1 MTKVHF
7 LSKST
12 VLILALLALGCSS
25 ISVPTLENPSCT
37 QARESARSFYSLH
50 FDSDLKPS
58 EESIEARSIGLTER
72 FAAKLRTEKPESVD
86 PFTLTE
92 DYPRA
97 FKLGAC
103 EAKADGSVVLEV
115 QLLWRDKDMTKQESV
130 DALMV
135 EKDGK
140 WLIDGISVRK

>member
-1 MTKVHF
+1 MTKV
-7 LSKST
+7 LSTST
-12 VLILALLALGCSS
+12 IVIVALLAAGCSS
-25 ISVPTLENPSCT
+25 ISLPTLENPSCT

-50 FDSDLKPS
+50 FGSDLKPS
-58 EESIEARSIGLTER
+58 EESIEARSIGLTAR
-72 FAAKLRTEKPESVD
+72 FAAKLRAERPEAVD

-103 EAKADGSVVLEV
+103 KRQNDGSVVLEV
-115 QLLWRDKDMTKQESV
+115 QLLWRDKEMTKQESV

-135 EKDGK
+135 GKDGK